1 MRDFGQ
7 TPSRLL
13 SKRGQLG
20 NQMAWIW
27 SVDQVSGD
35 DPSLKLRREVT
46 CGSRSIAEYFG
57 TKAPHDGSKA
67 GLCPDRTV
75 ERIRSTSRPPL
86 WNPEPK
92 SNRGAMSCCS
102 RLTTGPQ
109 DNSTKVGT
117 NRAQRQVR
125 NHCAKAIATPRVW

>member
-92 SNRGAMSCCS
+92 SNGSGTDVSHVFVRFFAVVSGVFCLKKCCVFFELLLCVLGS
-102 RLTTGPQ
+102 FC
-109 DNSTKVGT
+109 S
-117 NRAQRQVR
+117 
-125 NHCAKAIATPRVW
+125 